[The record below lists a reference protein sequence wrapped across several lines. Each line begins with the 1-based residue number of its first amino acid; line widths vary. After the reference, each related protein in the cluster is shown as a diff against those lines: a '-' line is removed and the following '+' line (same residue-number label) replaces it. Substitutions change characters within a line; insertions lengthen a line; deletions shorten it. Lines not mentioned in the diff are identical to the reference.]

1 MDMQGSAFCCTLV
14 EFGSYNDLYDEK
26 NLLTKEI
33 LEDLY
38 IETFVDD
45 SIEYCPQ
52 VLTTTYLENQDQQ
65 YGISKVLEECGFEIR
80 EIPRKPIYTKKEDKE
95 KLYFAINTG
104 LWPSLIE
111 RIKERYPNNEDEKET
126 DSDVP
131 F

>member
-14 EFGSYNDLYDEK
+14 EFGSYNDLYGNERIF
-26 NLLTKEI
+26 TKEI

-38 IETFVDD
+38 LNNFGGTPLD
-45 SIEYCPQ
+45 YYPQ
-52 VLTTTYLENQDQQ
+52 VLTTTYLDDQDLQ
-65 YGISKVLEECGFEIR
+65 YGISKVLKKCNFEIR
-80 EIPRKPIYTKKEDKE
+80 EIPRKPCYVKNKDSR

-111 RIKERYPNNEDEKET
+111 KIKAQYPNNDDEKET
-126 DSDVP
+126 NSDVT

>member
-1 MDMQGSAFCCTLV
+1 MDMRGSAFCCTLV

-126 DSDVP
+126 DSDVL